1 MSRLTTAVR
10 GLLLLPALAAAL
22 HAQGTQAAR
31 PRPPHDP
38 RGDPR
43 GDPRDTMTSFAV
55 GGWGLALA
63 DRDTTVRPGDDF
75 VRYAGGRW
83 LDGVRRAGLD
93 RNSSYWRDLM
103 RLPSRRVAGL
113 LRELGDDRSLA
124 PNTIEGQAAAF
135 YRAFVDTARI
145 RRRGLAALEP
155 ALAAIRGART
165 HADLARVMGA
175 EAGPWTPRPASVTVQ
190 TFPLALFA
198 LRVDQ
203 SPRDAA
209 RNAVFVGAAGLLL
222 PAPSYY
228 ADSSQ
233 ADIREAY
240 EQYVAGMLR
249 LLRWPEPE
257 RRARDV
263 LALETRIAAAS
274 WTLEQQRDA
283 AAQINPMRVAELR
296 AFAPRFDWRG
306 FLAGAGL
313 GDVSDVVIDTKS
325 AFPRLARIFAD
336 TPVEVWQARQ
346 AFAVADQDAPKL
358 SDEAAALALDF
369 RSRRFQGSAA
379 TQPGDMRVM
388 LAADASIP
396 DVVGALY
403 AARYFSPQVRAATQ
417 DMARRIRD
425 AFDARLAASPY
436 LSDASKRRARAKL
449 AAMQLD
455 VGSPDAQRA
464 RRDYAELVLS
474 DTDYFGNVRR
484 ARAFEWRR
492 QVAALGGR
500 FDRTAWPIEPHSA
513 NYAYVPTANV
523 MEIAAAALEP
533 PFFDLAA
540 DPAVNYGAI
549 GTLMGAEMAAAFD
562 RTGRRFG
569 PGGELRDVFTPAEVA
584 RLDSLR
590 DAVAAELSRRE
601 PVPGL
606 HLQGA
611 LIADEVTDDVVGVR
625 LALDAYHASLGGA
638 EAPARDG
645 TTGDQ
650 RFFLGRAQMWRAAF
664 VPAFLRV
671 LVATGHNTP
680 PPLRINA
687 TAPHVDAWYTAFDVG
702 PDAAMYVEPARRWR
716 FLF

>member
-1 MSRLTTAVR
+1 MSRLTIAVR
-10 GLLLLPALAAAL
+10 SWILLPALVTAL
-22 HAQGTQAAR
+22 GAQATRATQAVR
-31 PRPPHDP
+31 PRPPLD
-38 RGDPR
+38 
-43 GDPRDTMTSFAV
+43 DPRDTMTSYAV
-55 GGWGLALA
+55 GGWGLALGE
-63 DRDTTVRPGDDF
+63 RDTTVRAGDDF
-75 VRYAGGRW
+75 VRHAGGRW
-83 LDGVRRAGLD
+83 LDAVRRDGLD

-103 RLPSRRVAGL
+103 RLPSRRVARL

-124 PNTIEGQAAAF
+124 PNTIEAKAAAF

-145 RRRGLAALEP
+145 HRRGLAALEP

-190 TFPLALFA
+190 TFPLALFS

-203 SPRDAA
+203 SPRAA
-209 RNAVFVGAAGLLL
+209 TRSAVFVGAAGLLL

-228 ADSSQ
+228 SDSSQ
-233 ADIREAY
+233 ADIRQAY
-240 EQYVAGMLR
+240 VQYVAGMLR
-249 LLRWPEPE
+249 LLHWPEPE

-283 AAQINPMRVAELR
+283 AAQINPMRVDELR
-296 AFAPRFDWRG
+296 AFAPGFDWRA

-313 GDVSDVVIDTKS
+313 GDVPDVVVDTKS
-325 AFPRLARIFAD
+325 AFPQLARVFAE
-336 TPVEVWQARQ
+336 TPVDVWRARQ

-379 TQPGDMRVM
+379 TQPRDMRVM

-396 DVVGALY
+396 DLVGALY
-403 AARYFSPQVRAATQ
+403 AARYFSPEVRAASR

-425 AFDARLAASPY
+425 AFDARLAGSPY

-455 VGSPDAQRA
+455 IGSPDA
-464 RRDYAELVLS
+464 RRDYAGLVLS
-474 DTDYFGNVRR
+474 DTDYFGNLRR
-484 ARAFEWRR
+484 ARAHEWRR
-492 QVAALGGR
+492 QVATLGGR
-500 FDRTAWPIEPHSA
+500 FDRTAWPLQPHNA
-513 NYAYVPTANV
+513 NYAYVPTTNV
-523 MEIAAAALEP
+523 MEVSAAALEP
-533 PFFDLAA
+533 PFFDPGA
-540 DPAVNYGAI
+540 DPAINYGAI

-569 PGGELRDVFTPAEVA
+569 PDGGLLDVFTPAEVA

-590 DAVAAELSRRE
+590 DSVAAQFSRCE

-611 LIADEVTDDVVGVR
+611 LIADEVTNDVIGIQ
-625 LALDAYHASLGGA
+625 LALDAYHASLEGR
-638 EAPARDG
+638 EAPVRDG

-664 VPAFLRV
+664 VPAFLRA

-680 PPLRINA
+680 PPQRING
-687 TAPHVDAWYTAFDVG
+687 TLPHVDAWYTAFDVR
-702 PDAAMYVEPARRWR
+702 PEQPMYVEPARRWR

>member
-1 MSRLTTAVR
+1 MSRLSITVR
-10 GLLLLPALAAAL
+10 GCTLVSALAADL
-22 HAQGTQAAR
+22 GAQAVRSRLPLA
-31 PRPPHDP
+31 
-38 RGDPR
+38 
-43 GDPRDTMTSFAV
+43 DPRDTMTSFAV
-55 GGWGLALA
+55 GGWGLALG
-63 DRDTTVRPGDDF
+63 DRDATIRPGDDF
-75 VRYAGGRW
+75 VRHAGGRW
-83 LDGVRRAGLD
+83 LESVRRDGLD
-93 RNSSYWRDLM
+93 RNDSYWRDLM

-113 LRELGDDRSLA
+113 LRELGDDRSRS
-124 PNTIEGQAAAF
+124 PNTIEGKAAAF

-145 RRRGLAALEP
+145 HGRGLAALEP

-175 EAGPWTPRPASVTVQ
+175 EAGAWTPRPPSVTVQ
-190 TFPLALFA
+190 TFPLALFS
-198 LRVDQ
+198 LRIDR
-203 SPRDAA
+203 SPREAA

-228 ADSSQ
+228 SDPAQ
-233 ADIREAY
+233 EDIRQAY
-240 EQYVAGMLR
+240 VAYIAGMLR
-249 LLRWPEPE
+249 LLDWPAPE
-257 RRARDV
+257 QRARDV
-263 LALETRIAAAS
+263 LALEARLAAAS

-283 AAQINPMRVAELR
+283 AAQLNPMSVAQLR
-296 AFAPRFDWRG
+296 AFAPGFDWAA

-313 GDVSDVVIDTKS
+313 GKVPDVVVDTKS
-325 AFPRLARIFAD
+325 AFPHLARIFAE
-336 TPVEVWQARQ
+336 TPVDVWQARQ

-358 SDEAAALALDF
+358 SDDAAALALDF

-379 TQPGDMRVM
+379 TQPRDMRVM

-396 DVVGALY
+396 DIVGTLY
-403 AARYFSPQVRAATQ
+403 AARYFPPEVRAATQ

-455 VGSPDAQRA
+455 IGSPDT
-464 RRDYAELVLS
+464 RRDYAGLVLS
-474 DTDYFGNVRR
+474 DTDYFGNLRR
-484 ARAFEWRR
+484 ERAYEWRR
-492 QVAALGGR
+492 EVAALGRR
-500 FDRTAWPIEPHSA
+500 FDRSAWPLQPHNA
-513 NYAYVPTANV
+513 NYAYVPSVNV
-523 MEIAAAALEP
+523 MEISAAALEP

-569 PGGELRDVFTPAEVA
+569 PEGGLLDVFTPAEVA

-590 DAVAAELSRRE
+590 DSVAVQFSRYE

-611 LIADEVTDDVVGVR
+611 LIADEVTDDVVGIQ
-625 LALDAYHASLGGA
+625 LALDAYHASLRGR
-638 EAPARDG
+638 EAPVLDG

-664 VPAFLRV
+664 VPAFLRA

-680 PPLRINA
+680 PPQRING
-687 TAPHVDAWYTAFDVG
+687 TLPHIDAWYTAFGVG
-702 PDAAMYVEPARRWR
+702 PDQPMYVAPARRWR